1 MSSNLSPA
9 LNAMVAFLDVLVLK
23 FVIVASL
30 TKFSPDLKTI
40 FSSFIVN
47 PRSFVN
53 VSWIDPRFIVA
64 LLKKSV
70 LLPYPDFFGH
80 PLHLCLGKC
89 VKKVLLNTEK

>member
-30 TKFSPDLKTI
+30 TKFSPDFKTI

-70 LLPYPDFFGH
+70 LFPTSIFVGVGELP
-80 PLHLCLGKC
+80 PLDVCSLFDLSD
-89 VKKVLLNTEK
+89 